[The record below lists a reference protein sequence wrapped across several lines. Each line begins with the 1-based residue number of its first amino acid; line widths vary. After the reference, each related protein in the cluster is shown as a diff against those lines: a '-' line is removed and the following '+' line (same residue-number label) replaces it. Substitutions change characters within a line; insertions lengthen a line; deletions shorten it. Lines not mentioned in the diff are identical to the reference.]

1 VRFAAPWFLLLLA
14 PFAAT
19 LLVAAWRRRA
29 RLPALPV
36 PSLDL
41 TPPRRGPRARLAP
54 LLPPLRVVG
63 AALVL
68 VAAARPQA
76 GREVRE
82 VVSEG
87 IDILLAIDLSGSMRS
102 EDFRPR
108 NRLHVAKEV
117 ATEFVRG
124 RSEDRI
130 GLVAFAGRSEL
141 VAPLTLDYEGLA
153 ALIRGLDFGQLDDG
167 TAVGAAIAQGAER
180 LRHAKGRSR
189 VLILLTD
196 GINNAGAIDPVTAAR
211 LARAVGVRIYAIG
224 AGAEGI
230 APMPVD
236 DPVLGRR
243 YIWVR
248 SEVDEPTLR
257 QVANL
262 TGGRFF
268 RATSPEL
275 LAAVYRE
282 IGVLESSRV
291 TFRSYTQW
299 AEIGPALLAWGLG
312 LLAFELLLGA
322 TWLRRF
328 P

>member
-1 VRFAAPWFLLLLA
+1 MRFAAPWFLLLLV
-14 PFAAT
+14 PFAAL
-19 LLVAAWRRRA
+19 LLVAALRRGARPPALPLPSLELAPPARGLRA
-29 RLPALPV
+29 RLG
-36 PSLDL
+36 
-41 TPPRRGPRARLAP
+41 RI
-54 LLPPLRVVG
+54 LPPLEWL
-63 AALVL
+63 AIALVL

-76 GREVRE
+76 GHEVRE

-108 NRLHVAKEV
+108 NRLHVAREV
-117 ATEFVRG
+117 AKEFLRG
-124 RSEDRI
+124 RVEDRI
-130 GLVAFAGRSEL
+130 GLIAFAARSEL
-141 VAPLTLDYEGLA
+141 VSPLTLDYDGLA
-153 ALIRGLDFGQLDDG
+153 ALIDGLDFGRIEDG
-167 TAVGAAIAQGAER
+167 TAVGAAVAQGAER
-180 LRHAKGRSR
+180 LRHARGRSR

-211 LARAVGVRIYAIG
+211 LAQAVGVRIYAIG

-248 SEVDEPTLR
+248 SEVDEATLR
-257 QVANL
+257 EVAEV

-268 RATSPEL
+268 RATSAEL
-275 LAAVYRE
+275 LSQVYRE
-282 IGVLESSRV
+282 IGSLEPSRV
-291 TFRSYTQW
+291 TLRTYTQW
-299 AEIGPALLAWGLG
+299 ADLGPALLAAGAA
-312 LLAFELLLGA
+312 LLALTLLLGA
-322 TWLRRF
+322 TVLARY